1 MGDVFLTYSDEGT
14 EYFRRL
20 ICCNILF
27 SIMLG
32 LGVVF
37 VLVDIIIVILAILLG
52 GVASLVYVF
61 YFIRKNPPTE
71 SEESGY

>member
-1 MGDVFLTYSDEGT
+1 
-14 EYFRRL
+14 
-20 ICCNILF
+20 
-27 SIMLG
+27 MLG